1 VFDFIRKLK
10 GSQTNGWI
18 VGLFKKPAPALPYE
32 SDRQMLARVARQF
45 LWLFVILFFFEDLLD
60 FAVEIVHSV
69 FEILHLLIEFIEGYI
84 EEILE
89 HLLHTDHHQ
98 SETIIVNAILLIGL
112 YGFYRLVYA
121 FPGLVRRLKINSY
134 AACLKYKRRK
144 LAYWQALLP
153 KQKIKLTAA
162 YLAGLALL
170 LFWLT
175 L

>member
-1 VFDFIRKLK
+1 VFDFIKKLK
-10 GSQTNGWI
+10 KSQTNGWI
-18 VGLFKKPAPALPYE
+18 VGLFKKPAPASPDE

-45 LWLFVILFFFEDLLD
+45 FWLFIILFFFEDLLD

-98 SETIIVNAILLIGL
+98 SETIIVNAVLLIGM
-112 YGFYRLVYA
+112 YGFYRFVRA
-121 FPGLVRRLKINSY
+121 FPRIVRRLKRSCY
-134 AACLKYKRRK
+134 AAWLKYKRNK

-153 KQKIKLTAA
+153 EQKIKLTAA
-162 YLAGLALL
+162 YLVGLAML

>member
-1 VFDFIRKLK
+1 MFDFIKKLK
-10 GSQTNGWI
+10 ESQTNGWI
-18 VGLFKKPAPALPYE
+18 VGLFKKPAPISPDE

-45 LWLFVILFFFEDLLD
+45 FWLFIILFFFEDLLD

-98 SETIIVNAILLIGL
+98 SETIIVNAVLLIGL
-112 YGFYRLVYA
+112 YGFYRFVRA
-121 FPGLVRRLKINSY
+121 FPRIVRRLKRNSC
-134 AACLKYKRRK
+134 AVWLKYKRNK

-153 KQKIKLTAA
+153 EQKIKLTAA
-162 YLAGLALL
+162 YLVGLAML